1 MEDTV
6 KIPVFPLS
14 IFPLPGELVPL
25 HIFELRYKQLL
36 HDVETKDISFGI
48 FFNHVMNKEKI
59 GSLVKLESIIK
70 RFPNGESD
78 IIVRCV
84 ELFHLTKMYRTFRDK
99 PYPGGDISLLN
110 SHTEFPVEADLH
122 QAFKGYLRQLNITHE
137 SVPTYFSIANELNLD
152 LEERLRF
159 VKQNIEQKNLF
170 LQAHIRYQCH
180 LLHEADKAKDF
191 YHLN

>member
-110 SHTEFPVEADLH
+110 SHT
-122 QAFKGYLRQLNITHE
+122 
-137 SVPTYFSIANELNLD
+137 
-152 LEERLRF
+152 
-159 VKQNIEQKNLF
+159 
-170 LQAHIRYQCH
+170 
-180 LLHEADKAKDF
+180 
-191 YHLN
+191 